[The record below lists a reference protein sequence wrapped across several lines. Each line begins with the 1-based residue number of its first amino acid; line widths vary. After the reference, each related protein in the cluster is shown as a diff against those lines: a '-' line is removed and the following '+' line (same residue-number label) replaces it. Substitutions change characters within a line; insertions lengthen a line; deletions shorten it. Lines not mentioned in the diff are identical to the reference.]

1 MSKIKKLEEFELN
14 EDFSLSNIGNSI
26 MGLVGK
32 ALPVLG
38 GGFVKTIKQKI
49 TAIILEKVGIKE
61 KSTLSVLVQEFVDQI
76 PPADLPGILTGEKAN
91 AEYLAPKMA
100 AFLQEFIQRK
110 GLDSLAEQMGIET
123 TGWLYSTI
131 RESIQGEIGK
141 EKLTKLFLSLF
152 GSMPHVGS
160 TAINSLDPADKGKFS
175 DALNQRLSTSQT
187 VSPATSP
194 ASSTESGSQSP
205 ISSFFSGLLTGA
217 RGNQQN

>member
-1 MSKIKKLEEFELN
+1 MSKIKKLEEFQLN
-14 EDFSLSNIGNSI
+14 EDFSLSNIGNSL

-32 ALPVLG
+32 VIPVLG

-76 PPADLPGILTGEKAN
+76 PPSDLPGILTGEKAN

-141 EKLTKLFLSLF
+141 EKLTKLFLNLF
-152 GSMPHVGS
+152 GSMPHVGG
-160 TAINSLDPADKGKFS
+160 TAINSLDPADKSKFE
-175 DALNQRLSTSQT
+175 DALNQRLTTSQT
-187 VSPATSP
+187 VAPTSSASP
-194 ASSTESGSQSP
+194 STGNTTQSP
-205 ISSFFSGLLTGA
+205 FSSFFSGLLTGA
-217 RGNQQN
+217 KGDQNQ

>member
-1 MSKIKKLEEFELN
+1 
-14 EDFSLSNIGNSI
+14 
-26 MGLVGK
+26 
-32 ALPVLG
+32 
-38 GGFVKTIKQKI
+38 
-49 TAIILEKVGIKE
+49 
-61 KSTLSVLVQEFVDQI
+61 
-76 PPADLPGILTGEKAN
+76 
-91 AEYLAPKMA
+91 
-100 AFLQEFIQRK
+100 
-110 GLDSLAEQMGIET
+110 LDSLAEQMGIET

-187 VSPATSP
+187 ISPSTSP